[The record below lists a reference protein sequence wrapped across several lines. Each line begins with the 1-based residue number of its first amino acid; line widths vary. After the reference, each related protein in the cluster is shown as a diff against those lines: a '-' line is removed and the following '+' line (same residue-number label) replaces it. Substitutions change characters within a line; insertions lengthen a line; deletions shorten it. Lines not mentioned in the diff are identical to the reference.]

1 MRRRVALATSS
12 EIPDGDED
20 CAPLVAALGALGV
33 GAGPAV
39 WDDPAVDWSRFD
51 LVLPRSTWDY
61 AERRGTFLT
70 WAASVPRVLNPL
82 EVLDWNTDKQRYL
95 TDLAAA
101 GVPIVPTA
109 FVEPGG
115 ELEPP
120 PGPFVVK
127 PAVSAGGRSS
137 ARFEAGELDAARTLT
152 ARIHAEG
159 RTAMVQPYLGDLEE
173 KALVYIDGAY
183 SHAVRRHV
191 PLPAAGDR
199 DVFFLDEELGP
210 ADATPGERRIAEAA
224 LACAPAGLL
233 YGRVDLMGD
242 AILELEIAEPSLY
255 LAYGEGAAGR
265 FAAAISQR
273 LRISPEN
280 GRTPS
285 Q

>member
-1 MRRRVALATSS
+1 
-12 EIPDGDED
+12 
-20 CAPLVAALGALGV
+20 
-33 GAGPAV
+33 
-39 WDDPAVDWSRFD
+39 
-51 LVLPRSTWDY
+51 
-61 AERRGTFLT
+61 
-70 WAASVPRVLNPL
+70 
-82 EVLDWNTDKQRYL
+82 
-95 TDLAAA
+95 
-101 GVPIVPTA
+101 
-109 FVEPGG
+109 
-115 ELEPP
+115 
-120 PGPFVVK
+120 
-127 PAVSAGGRSS
+127 
-137 ARFEAGELDAARTLT
+137 
-152 ARIHAEG
+152 
-159 RTAMVQPYLGDLEE
+159 MVQPYLGDLEE

>member
-1 MRRRVALATSS
+1 M
-12 EIPDGDED
+12 
-20 CAPLVAALGALGV
+20 
-33 GAGPAV
+33 
-39 WDDPAVDWSRFD
+39 
-51 LVLPRSTWDY
+51 
-61 AERRGTFLT
+61 
-70 WAASVPRVLNPL
+70 PRVLNPL